1 MLVFGDLGLAI
12 MIFPMG
18 VLLQLLGDLLR
29 VCNSCRITSVWV
41 VMNCS

>member
-18 VLLQLLGDLLR
+18 VLLQLLGDLLLR
-29 VCNSCRITSVWV
+29 LQ
-41 VMNCS
+41 